1 MPLQPADQEALWE
14 CPHLTGEDMGSMKPC
29 MRPLQSSFT
38 LPAAW
43 CGHKGPRGQVGRGRE
58 KRATATEGG
67 GWGRIETPPTPGHAP
82 TASAN
87 RTAKQAAVC
96 IETPPTTGHA
106 PHPRPIGPQSTA
118 AVCSEAPPR
127 PRPRLTLSLGQS
139 DRETEWSR
147 SVRLGFAG
155 GSAGKQSACNAGD
168 PAATPGSGRSPGERE
183 RLFLPGGFHRPWG

>member
-1 MPLQPADQEALWE
+1 
-14 CPHLTGEDMGSMKPC
+14 MKPR

-43 CGHKGPRGQVGRGRE
+43 CGHTGPRGQVGRGRE
-58 KRATATEGG
+58 PRATGHGG
-67 GWGRIETPPTPGHAP
+67 RRLGTHRDSGHAP
-82 TASAN
+82 A
-87 RTAKQAAVC
+87 
-96 IETPPTTGHA
+96 TP

-147 SVRLGFAG
+147 SVRSGFAW

-168 PAATPGSGRSPGERE
+168 PARLLGRDLLEKGNGYSCLEDSTGRGASRGSEKAE
-183 RLFLPGGFHRPWG
+183 RLSLCFTFRLFNVTFFSSL